1 MIIIYINLRNLTF
14 SVKVK
19 YDYYKVEL
27 GFVKWWLLTS
37 DLFRT
42 SQAEAV
48 PSIFQPCLQ
57 TPCPVL
63 FSQLRSLLKDSS
75 T

>member
-27 GFVKWWLLTS
+27 GFVN
-37 DLFRT
+37 
-42 SQAEAV
+42 
-48 PSIFQPCLQ
+48 
-57 TPCPVL
+57 
-63 FSQLRSLLKDSS
+63 
-75 T
+75 

>member
-27 GFVKWWLLTS
+27 GFVNWWLLTY
-37 DLFRT
+37 DLFRS
-42 SQAEAV
+42 SQADAV
-48 PSIFQPCLQ
+48 SSIFQPCLQ
-57 TPCPVL
+57 TPYLVL
-63 FSQLRSLLKDSS
+63 FSQLTSLLKDSS